1 MITTQ
6 MVKYFHARPPKLKEG
21 QWINRSDDAAARG
34 GCRHRTLYW
43 SVAEQAPPVLNLD
56 GKYNG
61 RVQLRKLA
69 LALVDSGGGLA
80 SEYKSDSWA
89 EDEKRIRF

>member
-6 MVKYFHARPPKLKEG
+6 MVKYSRTLPPKLEQG
-21 QWINRSDDAAARG
+21 QWINRSDNAAARG

-56 GKYNG
+56 GKYND

-69 LALVDSGGGLA
+69 LALVDSGGGLT
-80 SEYKSDSWA
+80 SEYKSDSWE
-89 EDEKRIRF
+89 EDEK